1 MHMGRG
7 PVSHVCKE
15 HRALQSKS
23 NSSGNKQ
30 TVCVKPW
37 TTFAAEDLQLSDEL
51 TDVRTRC
58 LEQVDP
64 VETEEEA
71 VIAGAAGRRGRR
83 ESLLTGR
90 RLLSRVIKVLQ
101 N

>member
-1 MHMGRG
+1 MWGD
-7 PVSHVCKE
+7 
-15 HRALQSKS
+15 A
-23 NSSGNKQ
+23 
-30 TVCVKPW
+30 
-37 TTFAAEDLQLSDEL
+37 
-51 TDVRTRC
+51 VRTRC

-64 VETEEEA
+64 MEAGEEA
-71 VIAGAAGRRGRR
+71 VIAGAAGRGGRR